1 MIGSSFSFIYVATR
15 RVCYQ
20 ASLAIIFSIWALKN
34 KSAFD
39 YELHWASHWG
49 ALMPSSLMTFS
60 ESWRIVT
67 APLLHVS
74 LSHLLSN
81 LTLLFI
87 ATTLQGLE
95 KNTQFKSFGAY
106 YRQFAVTHDWLSP
119 IYLLGWGCV
128 ITSVRTIIG
137 VEAWSLG
144 LSGVAMMFVSK
155 SCLQLATRANKHHE
169 ELKISFSQ
177 RLFLCLA
184 PWILALASCDEKIDF
199 SSHVIGT
206 ALGSF
211 YGFWLAKTSYS
222 SIKGESGKI

>member
-20 ASLAIIFSIWALKN
+20 ASLSIIFSLWALKYKAN
-34 KSAFD
+34 FDDQLQWAF
-39 YELHWASHWG
+39 HWG

-60 ESWRIVT
+60 ESWRIFT
-67 APLLHVS
+67 APLLHLN

-81 LTLLFI
+81 LTLLFV
-87 ATTLQGLE
+87 ATILQGLE
-95 KNTQFKSFGAY
+95 KNVQFKNFGANHK
-106 YRQFAVTHDWLSP
+106 QFTETHNWLSP
-119 IYLLGWGCV
+119 ICLLGWGCI
-128 ITSVRTIIG
+128 ITSLRTIMG

-155 SCLQLATRANKHHE
+155 SCFKLATRAIQEPE
-169 ELKISFSQ
+169 ELKLNVVQ
-177 RLFLCLA
+177 KLFLYLV
-184 PWILALASCDEKIDF
+184 PWILALASCDEKIDL

-206 ALGSF
+206 TLGSF

-222 SIKGESGKI
+222 SIKGESGKT